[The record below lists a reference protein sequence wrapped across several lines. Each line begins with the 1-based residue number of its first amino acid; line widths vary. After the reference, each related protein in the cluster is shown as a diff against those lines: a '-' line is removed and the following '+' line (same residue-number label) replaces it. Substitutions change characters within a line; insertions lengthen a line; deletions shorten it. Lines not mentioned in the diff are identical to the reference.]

1 MRHLAITTILIV
13 LQRHGDALVPSSS
26 AIRRPTTQLRATT
39 TTSEAWERLTNRL
52 QETTVSPLWGESTSN
67 ELLFSMKQQVF
78 VSWFSHHL
86 PVAGWTPPSL
96 FSASPFV
103 WAVVTILSTL
113 SLLYTLSFPAPDY
126 RQNKEPYAR
135 GQYDPIAAQLY
146 YPQQAPFVV
155 LQRLLQLFR
164 LSNSFI
170 WKVLIWDKYIMKQNT
185 NNPAIQKQ
193 RANEL
198 LSIVQQLGPTAI
210 KIGQALS
217 VRPDLIASD
226 YAQALATLQD
236 AVPPFPN
243 AQPVWEQYTAD
254 QVPPNVKVNFDQPP
268 MASASIGQVYQGT
281 IPETGQTV
289 AIKLQRPNVLA
300 EIALDLYIVQNIL
313 LPLYQSIP
321 ANANSNLQ
329 PLIQEWGRGFI
340 AELDYRQEA
349 RTTMQFN
356 QAMQERQLDKVLMA
370 PKVVWYSERVLM
382 TEWVF
387 GKRLDQIDDPKMVP
401 QYCSVALNAYLIML
415 LELQQ
420 LHCDPHRTCSVK
432 VMYDRYSDIAF
443 SRSCLFSSFPN
454 IQSRKF
460 VNIYRLLEFVAH
472 LTAEQYDSLPQDLC
486 QLGFLKPEK
495 LEFAQRSGV
504 LEPLKYFLK
513 QAGKGGG
520 ADQVRERIFDEY
532 RAKFPGLSDDEL
544 RLEMRSEMKS
554 RMQDIVQ
561 RESIATGITMQV
573 EDLQEQNRDSFQIPE
588 WFVYTSRAFL
598 TLEGVS
604 LQADPSYSLIQSCFP
619 YVAQR
624 LVADE
629 DPRAKRALQELLYG
643 SMDNTRA
650 KRLQDLAQGITS
662 YKATNTKTVNTSAKD
677 NTAATIALLKDGA
690 DILLNPQGNLL
701 QTILLEEGALAA
713 SAQVKDLLQQNLL
726 LPSRVRELL
735 SLPKE
740 IELPLE
746 KPLQRLLQKTPS
758 EEQAQTLA
766 STLFEMA
773 QEQQPPLSSTPR
785 SLELEQTALILKELR
800 ESAPKYV
807 PWMGT
812 LGNKFVA
819 QLWKTAQDNWQ
830 QLEKQ

>member
-1 MRHLAITTILIV
+1 MRRTVVVLLAFLWMQAHAFV
-13 LQRHGDALVPSSS
+13 VVSSRS
-26 AIRRPTTQLRATT
+26 RSMQ
-39 TTSEAWERLTNRL
+39 TSLMMMMMNDNFDNTWERLVNRL
-52 QETTVSPLWGESTSN
+52 QETSSSSSTSETN
-67 ELLFSMKQQVF
+67 RLWENLNTELF
-78 VSWFSHHL
+78 
-86 PVAGWTPPSL
+86 TPNIPNL
-96 FSASPFV
+96 QHILHTIATTPAFIISALLL
-103 WAVVTILSTL
+103 I
-113 SLLYTLSFPAPDY
+113 LYTLSFPPLDY
-126 RQNKEPYAR
+126 RQGKEPYPR

-146 YPQQAPFVV
+146 YPQQAPLIV

-164 LSNSFI
+164 LSNGFL
-170 WKVLIWDKYIMKQNT
+170 WNVLIWDKYIQPNNT
-185 NNPAIQKQ
+185 KSPKIQQQ

-217 VRPDLIASD
+217 VRPDLIASE

-236 AVPPFPN
+236 AVPPFPD
-243 AQPVWEQYTAD
+243 APTAWEQYTRNAM
-254 QVPPNVKVNFDQPP
+254 PPAVQVNFDAPP
-268 MASASIGQVYQGT
+268 MASASIGQVYQGVLQQENT
-281 IPETGQTV
+281 NVVV

-313 LPLYQSIP
+313 LPLYETV
-321 ANANSNLQ
+321 NANSNLQ

-349 RTTMQFN
+349 KTTMQFN
-356 QAMQERQLDKVLMA
+356 KAMQERQLDNVLMA
-370 PKVVWYSERVLM
+370 PNVVWYSEQVLI

-387 GKRLDQIDDPKMVP
+387 GKRLDLIEDPSLVP
-401 QYCSVALNAYLIML
+401 RYCSVALNAYLIML

-420 LHCDPHRTCSVK
+420 LHCDPHPGNLLV
-432 VMYDRYSDIAF
+432 
-443 SRSCLFSSFPN
+443 SSKDNKLCILDFGMTLP
-454 IQSRKF
+454 IDSYLQ
-460 VNIYRLLEFVAH
+460 YRLLEFVAH

-520 ADQVRERIFDEY
+520 ADQVRERIFQEY
-532 RAKFPGLSDDEL
+532 RQKFPGLSDDEL
-544 RLEMRSEMKS
+544 RLEMRSEMKT

-624 LVADE
+624 LVADD

-662 YKATNTKTVNTSAKD
+662 YKATNTKTTTSAKD
-677 NTAATIALLKDGA
+677 STAATIALLKDGA
-690 DILLNPQGNLL
+690 EILLNPKGNLL

-726 LPSRVRELL
+726 LPSRVRQLL
-735 SLPKE
+735 SLPEE

-746 KPLQRLLQKTPS
+746 KPLQTLLKKTPS
-758 EEQAQTLA
+758 EEQAQALAGTL
-766 STLFEMA
+766 LEMA
-773 QEQQPPLSSTPR
+773 QEQQQQPRSSSLAPLSSPPA
-785 SLELEQTALILKELR
+785 LELEQTALILKELR
-800 ESAPKYV
+800 ESAPKYG
-807 PWMGT
+807 PWVGT
-812 LGNKFVA
+812 LGNKFMA

-830 QLEKQ
+830 QLERP

>member
-1 MRHLAITTILIV
+1 MMRHWAVIATILVV
-13 LQRHGDALVPSSS
+13 LQRHGDALVPSL
-26 AIRRPTTQLRATT
+26 AIRRPTTQLQATT
-39 TTSEAWERLTNRL
+39 TTTNEAWERLTNRL
-52 QETTVSPLWGESTSN
+52 QEATVSPPLWGESTSN
-67 ELLFSMKQQVF
+67 ELLSMKQQV
-78 VSWFSHHL
+78 VSWFSHL
-86 PVAGWTPPSL
+86 SDVSSWTPP
-96 FSASPFV
+96 FTASPLT

-146 YPQQAPFVV
+146 YPQQAPLVV

-170 WKVLIWDKYIMKQNT
+170 WKVFIWDKYIMKQNT
-185 NNPAIQKQ
+185 NNPVIQQQ

-217 VRPDLIASD
+217 VRPDLIASE

-236 AVPPFPN
+236 AVPPFEN

-254 QVPPNVKVNFDQPP
+254 QIPPNVQVNFDQPP

-387 GKRLDQIDDPKMVP
+387 GKRLDQIDDPKLVP

-420 LHCDPHRTCSVK
+420 LHCDPHPGNLL
-432 VMYDRYSDIAF
+432 I
-443 SRSCLFSSFPN
+443 SSKDNKLCILDFGMTLPIDSN
-454 IQSRKF
+454 LQ
-460 VNIYRLLEFVAH
+460 YRLLEFVAH

-532 RAKFPGLSDDEL
+532 RAKYPGLSDDEL
-544 RLEMRSEMKS
+544 RIEMRSEMKS

-662 YKATNTKTVNTSAKD
+662 YKATNTKTVSAQD
-677 NTAATIALLKDGA
+677 NTAATIALIKDGA
-690 DILLNPQGNLL
+690 DILLNPKGNLL

-746 KPLQRLLQKTPS
+746 KPLQVLLRKTPS

-766 STLFEMA
+766 STLFEMV
-773 QEQQPPLSSTPR
+773 QEQQQPSLPSR
-785 SLELEQTALILKELR
+785 SLELEQTAILLKELR
-800 ESAPKYV
+800 ESAPKYG

-819 QLWKTAQDNWQ
+819 QLWKTVQNNWQ